1 MIRTCVFSFVAL
13 FLLQGMALSQNT
25 AIPPKLEAVPP
36 KLEAVPA
43 KVAEM
48 TAAVEGQYTTIAFNR
63 WKLMKGATL
72 WITSHEDG
80 TQEMISAKED
90 GVDVQC
96 GNAGV
101 LTASG
106 QFILDAT
113 RPDGTCLRFPRR
125 FPTLSQ
131 NLDLPR
137 ASQFLY
143 TKGKPEGV
151 KEKNWVS
158 VQGNEISIRG
168 IASAEALYPAR
179 NGSPRLLIAV
189 AGTTSETLVVT
200 DLGTYLK
207 FDANPFP
214 FWRAARADLDE
225 EDQTFRSIVIED
237 SRVGAEGY
245 KAFQKETLAALA
257 KIREGYQLLQ
267 RNLYSQKVI
276 EKMNQ
281 EGVPIP
287 RLTLTDVT
295 IVCGD
300 LAHSIRPFVNW
311 RGEGR
316 VLVDRARLV
325 TPGVTP
331 PPTAPYEFIL
341 DDLSHH
347 MLTNTRLRVQ
357 DGESFIETRR
367 PIDLDWKPRSEI
379 QFDLDAKRFFIEEG
393 ETFRFSDLVD
403 ATGFFIR
410 KELTGRGEVR
420 MSDLIVGKNS
430 VEYRFRPQSEDPN
443 AAVQFAKFM
452 DLRRFLF
459 HPDPARRKG
468 LLPPPFDSPEM
479 SSFVS
484 DGLDQLVAAMFA
496 QGVKE
501 IIGLHVS
508 ITNPQPDAWE
518 MNCDVLG
525 EGGVTVQS
533 NLKRTLPGVHS
544 LEEAYKRVEKNKGT
558 ADWLGLHWE

>member
-1 MIRTCVFSFVAL
+1 MTRFIFSTLFSLILLHGVAL
-13 FLLQGMALSQNT
+13 GQESP
-25 AIPPKLEAVPP
+25 IPPRLD
-36 KLEAVPA
+36 AVPA
-43 KVAEM
+43 KVKEM
-48 TAAVEGQYTTIAFNR
+48 TAMIEGQYSTIAYNR
-63 WKLMKGATL
+63 WRLMKGAAL
-72 WITSHEDG
+72 WITSRDDG

-96 GNAGV
+96 GNAGI

-106 QFILDAT
+106 QFILEAT
-113 RPDGTCLRFPRR
+113 RTDGTLLRFPRR

-137 ASQFLY
+137 NPHFIF
-143 TKGKPEGV
+143 TKAAPGAI

-158 VQGNEISIRG
+158 VQGSEFSIRG
-168 IASAEALYPAR
+168 IASAEALHPAR

-189 AGTTSETLVVT
+189 AGTTSETLVIT
-200 DLGTYLK
+200 DLASYLK

-225 EDQTFRSIVIED
+225 EDQNFRSIKIED
-237 SRVGAEGY
+237 TRTGAEGY
-245 KAFQKETLAALA
+245 KSFQKETLSGLQ

-276 EKMNQ
+276 EKMLQ

-300 LAHSIRPFVNW
+300 LAHTIRPFVNW

-331 PPTAPYEFIL
+331 SIAPPYEFVL

-347 MLTNTRLRVQ
+347 MIEDTRLRVQ
-357 DGESFIETRR
+357 DGQSFIETRR
-367 PIDLDWKPRSEI
+367 PIDPGWKPRAEI
-379 QFDLDAKRFFIEEG
+379 QFDLDAKRFFIQEG
-393 ETFRFSDLVD
+393 EAFRFSDLVD

-410 KELTGRGEVR
+410 KEIAARGEVR

-430 VEYRFRPQSEDPN
+430 VEYRFRPQSEDPK
-443 AAVQFAKFM
+443 AAIQFAKFM

-479 SSFVS
+479 SGFVS
-484 DGLDQLVAAMFA
+484 DGLDQLVAAMFQ

-501 IIGLHVS
+501 IIGLHTS
-508 ITNPQPDAWE
+508 ISNPESGVWE
-518 MNCDVLG
+518 MTCDVLG
-525 EGGVTVQS
+525 EGGQSVQS
-533 NLKRTLPGVHS
+533 SLRRSIPGVHS
-544 LEEAYKRVEKNKGT
+544 LEEAHKRVEKNKST
-558 ADWLGLHWE
+558 SDWLDLHWE

>member
-1 MIRTCVFSFVAL
+1 MTRFVGTTLFSLL
-13 FLLQGMALSQNT
+13 FLHGMALGEESP
-25 AIPPKLEAVPP
+25 IPPRLD
-36 KLEAVPA
+36 AVPA
-43 KVAEM
+43 NIKEM
-48 TAAVEGQYTTIAFNR
+48 TASIEGQYSTIAYNR
-63 WKLMKGATL
+63 WRLMKGAAL
-72 WITSHEDG
+72 WITSRDDG
-80 TQEMISAKED
+80 TQEMISAKDD

-96 GNAGV
+96 GNAGI

-106 QFILDAT
+106 QFILEAT
-113 RPDGTCLRFPRR
+113 RTDGTLLRFPRR

-137 ASQFLY
+137 NPQFIF
-143 TKGKPEGV
+143 TKAAPGEI

-158 VQGNEISIRG
+158 VQGSEFSIRG
-168 IASAEALYPAR
+168 IASAEALHPAR
-179 NGSPRLLIAV
+179 NGSLRLLIAV
-189 AGTTSETLVVT
+189 AGTTSETLVIT
-200 DLGTYLK
+200 DLASYLK
-207 FDANPFP
+207 FDADPFP

-225 EDQTFRSIVIED
+225 EDQNFRSIKIED
-237 SRVGAEGY
+237 TRVGAEGY
-245 KAFQKETLAALA
+245 KSFQKETLSGLQ

-276 EKMNQ
+276 EKMLQ

-300 LAHSIRPFVNW
+300 LAHTIRPFVNW

-331 PPTAPYEFIL
+331 SIAPPYEFVL

-347 MLTNTRLRVQ
+347 MIEDTRLRVQ
-357 DGESFIETRR
+357 DGQSFIETRR
-367 PIDLDWKPRSEI
+367 PIDPGWKPRADI
-379 QFDLDAKRFFIEEG
+379 QFDLDAKRFFIQEG
-393 ETFRFSDLVD
+393 EVFRFSDLVD

-410 KELTGRGEVR
+410 KEIAARGEVR

-430 VEYRFRPQSEDPN
+430 VEYRFRPQSEDPK
-443 AAVQFAKFM
+443 AAIQFAKFM

-479 SSFVS
+479 SGFVS
-484 DGLDQLVAAMFA
+484 DGLDQLVAAMFQ

-501 IIGLHVS
+501 IIGLHTS
-508 ITNPQPDAWE
+508 ISNPQNGVWE
-518 MNCDVLG
+518 MTCDVLG
-525 EGGVTVQS
+525 EGGQSVQS
-533 NLKRTLPGVHS
+533 SLRRSIPGVHS
-544 LEEAYKRVEKNKGT
+544 LEEAYKRVEKNKST
-558 ADWLGLHWE
+558 SDWLDLHWE